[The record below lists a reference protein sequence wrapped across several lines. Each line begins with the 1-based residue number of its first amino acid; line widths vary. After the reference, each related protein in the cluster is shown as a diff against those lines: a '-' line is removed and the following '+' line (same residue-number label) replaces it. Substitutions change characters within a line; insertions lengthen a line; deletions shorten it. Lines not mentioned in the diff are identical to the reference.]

1 MHQYLKRGFVE
12 LVFQVIYVEVG
23 MSICACY
30 HLKCISH
37 SVSKSKTSAKVPR
50 LYYYIQRPESEQTG
64 RE

>member
-37 SVSKSKTSAKVPR
+37 SVWGGGGVGGHFEGT
-50 LYYYIQRPESEQTG
+50 
-64 RE
+64 